1 MHFCMLFFEHPFYL
15 KMSYF
20 CIVNDLLDKRCPMKS
35 KYLLTA
41 GFALSLFFAACSD
54 DSNSI
59 KASDT
64 GSKDNGEIADTTPAD
79 TATHQKSS
87 VDTKDGATFE
97 TKGSGYSENG
107 FDVYTEDGL
116 VYESVAV
123 YDSYDGGVK
132 MVGTVDESYSVTEVP
147 SVAPTTE
154 VVKADPGEYTTVDYE
169 IVEPR
174 GGDGEYNGRT
184 HGLLTASEWND
195 LDNWSDWADIL
206 AGEFSGKT
214 AYWKF
219 YPSTLAAVKVVD
231 ENGTGLANV
240 SVELLNGNDVEFA
253 TKTDNKGLAYCWVK
267 LFDNA
272 NNETVKAED
281 FSLKVNGKVSEAPV
295 ELSLL
300 SGELKINT
308 ITSDAKQAEAK
319 ADVAFIVDA
328 TGSMGDEIRFLQSD
342 ISYIIDHAHSETNV
356 ALRTAVVFY
365 RDESDEYLTR
375 GKDFFTDVANTQAF
389 IEEQHASGGGDYP
402 EAVHSAL
409 EATLQNFSWNESAR
423 ARIAFL
429 ILDAP
434 AHHQDDVIESLQSSI
449 RLYAKNGIKLIPVA
463 ASGVDKDTESM
474 LRFFDIVTG
483 GTYVFLTDD
492 SGIGYSHIEASV
504 GESDV
509 EKLADLMIRLIKK
522 YVE

>member
-1 MHFCMLFFEHPFYL
+1 M
-15 KMSYF
+15 
-20 CIVNDLLDKRCPMKS
+20 
-35 KYLLTA
+35 TT
-41 GFALSLFFAACSD
+41 GFALSLLCAACSD
-54 DSNSI
+54 SSNSSDVV
-59 KASDT
+59 AVVGGGDDGQVSDT
-64 GSKDNGEIADTTPAD
+64 
-79 TATHQKSS
+79 
-87 VDTKDGATFE
+87 TKPQNPNIETENGATFE
-97 TKGSGYSENG
+97 TKGSGSYYDYDTIE
-107 FDVYTEDGL
+107 EA
-116 VYESVAV
+116 AV
-123 YDSYDGGVK
+123 MYDSYDVKIVRTSDAVYTTETPAVAPGGV
-132 MVGTVDESYSVTEVP
+132 VDEYIPVDY
-147 SVAPTTE
+147 APGG
-154 VVKADPGEYTTVDYE
+154 DPG
-169 IVEPR
+169 
-174 GGDGEYNGRT
+174 DGFNGRT
-184 HGLLTASEWND
+184 YGLLTASEWND
-195 LDNWSDWADIL
+195 LDNWSAWSEIL
-206 AGEFSGKT
+206 AGEFSNKT

-253 TKTDNKGLAYCWVK
+253 TKTDNTGHAYCWVK
-267 LFDNA
+267 LYEDA
-272 NNETVKAED
+272 IKETVKAED

-295 ELSLL
+295 EFSLL
-300 SGELKINT
+300 SGELKVNT
-308 ITSDAKQAEAK
+308 ITSDAKQADAK

-365 RDESDEYLTR
+365 RDEGDEYLTR
-375 GKDFFTDVANTQAF
+375 GKDFSTDVANTQAF
-389 IEEQHASGGGDYP
+389 IAEQYASGGGDYP

-504 GESDV
+504 GDSDV

>member
-1 MHFCMLFFEHPFYL
+1 
-15 KMSYF
+15 
-20 CIVNDLLDKRCPMKS
+20 MKS
-35 KYLLTA
+35 RFFLTT
-41 GFALSLFFAACSD
+41 GFALSLLCAACSD
-54 DSNSI
+54 SSNSSDVV
-59 KASDT
+59 AVVGGGDDGQVSDT
-64 GSKDNGEIADTTPAD
+64 
-79 TATHQKSS
+79 
-87 VDTKDGATFE
+87 TKPQNPNIETENGATFE
-97 TKGSGYSENG
+97 TKGSGSYYDYDTIE
-107 FDVYTEDGL
+107 EA
-116 VYESVAV
+116 AV
-123 YDSYDGGVK
+123 MYDSYDVKIVRTSDAVYTTETPAVAPGGV
-132 MVGTVDESYSVTEVP
+132 VDEYIPVDY
-147 SVAPTTE
+147 APGG
-154 VVKADPGEYTTVDYE
+154 DPG
-169 IVEPR
+169 
-174 GGDGEYNGRT
+174 DGFNGRT
-184 HGLLTASEWND
+184 YGLLTASEWND
-195 LDNWSDWADIL
+195 LDNWSAWSEIL
-206 AGEFSGKT
+206 AGEFSNKT

-253 TKTDNKGLAYCWVK
+253 TKTDNTGHAYCWVK
-267 LFDNA
+267 LYEDA
-272 NNETVKAED
+272 IKETVKAED

-295 ELSLL
+295 EFSLL
-300 SGELKINT
+300 SGELKVNT
-308 ITSDAKQAEAK
+308 ITSDAKQADAK

-365 RDESDEYLTR
+365 RDEGDEYLTR
-375 GKDFFTDVANTQAF
+375 GKDFSTDVANTQAF
-389 IEEQHASGGGDYP
+389 IAEQYASGGGDYP

-504 GESDV
+504 GDSDV